1 MRKEKFNIEYLLD
14 KVSINNLWPR
24 LSTSFGLSEWFAE
37 DVTESGNQFIF
48 YWESHPSEAELIGS
62 NPLVYVRFRWMEED
76 PSTYFEFR
84 LHKVEVTGSWILEV
98 TDVAEKDEKDVAI
111 TLWNTQIKVLKRKLG
126 LLA

>member
-1 MRKEKFNIEYLLD
+1 MRKEKFNIEYSLD

-24 LSTSFGLSEWFAE
+24 LATSFGLSEWFAE
-37 DVTESGNQFIF
+37 NVTESGNQFTF
-48 YWESHPSEAELIGS
+48 YWEGHPSEAELIGT
-62 NPLVYVRFRWMEED
+62 NPLVYIRFRWLEED

-84 LHKVEVTGSWILEV
+84 LHKVEVTGSWTLEI
-98 TDVAEKDEKDVAI
+98 TDFAEEDEKEAAI